1 MYKWVHCQYVHV
13 FLEIKLCS
21 DSSRP
26 KTNKCLKQWQ
36 ERTSQHGLCIGLT
49 GAQRLCNTGEP
60 QIRAKQ
66 LSMAA
71 TARVIW
77 LCASVR
83 YWRRRKLVSGCLL
96 LLCSGKTLQGQS
108 VVSCQS
114 GQNSRFSLNGQLCK
128 TDT

>member
-36 ERTSQHGLCIGLT
+36 ERTPQHAFGLT
-49 GAQRLCNTGEP
+49 GAQRHCNTGDP
-60 QIRAKQ
+60 KIRAKQ

-71 TARVIW
+71 TARVI
-77 LCASVR
+77 VR
-83 YWRRRKLVSGCLL
+83 YWPRRKLVSGCVICFYFALGK
-96 LLCSGKTLQGQS
+96 LC
-108 VVSCQS
+108 
-114 GQNSRFSLNGQLCK
+114 
-128 TDT
+128 